1 VLVTPTGIS
10 KGCGIVEF
18 GSQEDSQRA
27 IRELSEQP
35 LLGRPVFI
43 REDRE
48 NESRFGATP
57 VPGKIGMAMAGQGLT
72 VGPPPRPA
80 YHNSFGQ
87 NPGNQLYVGN
97 LPYQAGWQ
105 DLKDLF
111 RSAGNIIRAD
121 INIGADG
128 RPKGSGT
135 VIFETSKDAQQAIS
149 MYNGFDWYGRVLEVR
164 EDRYAGLS
172 GPGGFRG
179 GFRGGPRGLRGGLRG
194 SGFGGRGGYG
204 GRGGGGHAGAGRSF
218 SAQDLYQDY
227 PGPDQQT
234 GEYVAAGYEPGYT
247 GTGFG
252 GGGGGGGYGV
262 GAFESE
268 PSRQIMVRNLPWS
281 TANEDLVELFET
293 TGQVELA
300 EILFDGTRS
309 KGAGVVQFAQVA
321 EAETAIAKFQQYMY
335 GGRPLDVRFNDR
347 WHTFTPTAAKGGQ
360 AIPIQADGM

>member
-1 VLVTPTGIS
+1 VLITPTGIS

-18 GSQEDSQRA
+18 GNPEDAQRA
-27 IRELSEQP
+27 IRELSEVP

-57 VPGKIGMAMAGQGLT
+57 VPGKIGMAMAGQGLNAQ
-72 VGPPPRPA
+72 PPPRPPH
-80 YHNSFGQ
+80 HNYFGTHQ

-111 RSAGNIIRAD
+111 RAAGNIIRAD

-135 VIFETSKDAQQAIS
+135 VVFETSKDAQQAVS
-149 MYNGFDWYGRVLEVR
+149 MYNGFDWYGRTLEVR

-172 GPGGFRG
+172 GPGAFRGGLRGLSGGGRGLRG
-179 GFRGGPRGLRGGLRG
+179 GFRGSLRG
-194 SGFGGRGGYG
+194 SGFRGGY
-204 GRGGGGHAGAGRSF
+204 ASQGAGRDF
-218 SAQDLYQDY
+218 SSQDIYADY
-227 PGPDQQT
+227 PGPDQS
-234 GEYVAAGYEPGYT
+234 GHGGLRMDSFGSGY
-247 GTGFG
+247 
-252 GGGGGGGYGV
+252 GGGGYGYI
-262 GAFESE
+262 EPE
-268 PSRQIMVRNLPWS
+268 PSQQIMVRNLPWS

-309 KGAGVVQFAQVA
+309 KGCGVVQFAQVS

-347 WHTFTPTAAKGGQ
+347 WHTFTPKAAKGGQ
-360 AIPIQADGM
+360 VMPMQPDM